1 MSDPQ
6 DPREEQQAT
15 DVPLEETREDDAGF
29 EPIVPDGVDPAKP
42 AVSDPKDSQNPPPRR
57 F

>member
-6 DPREEQQAT
+6 NPREEQQAT